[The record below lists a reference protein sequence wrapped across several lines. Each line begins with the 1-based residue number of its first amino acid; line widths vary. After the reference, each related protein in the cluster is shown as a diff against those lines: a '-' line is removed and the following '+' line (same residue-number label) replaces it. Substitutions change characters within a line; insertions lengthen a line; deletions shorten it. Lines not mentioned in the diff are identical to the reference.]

1 MEVKLFLVTQPRVFP
16 HQEALQ
22 HVVLAEEA
30 LGGLHAELLSGKM
43 N

>member
-22 HVVLAEEA
+22 QVFAEEA